1 MSLGTPVAPVK
12 PSLEILVKDFV
23 DERGFARARDTSHRY
38 QSTERHINIQVFD
51 VINSTRA
58 NGNFAFL
65 SASTLLWCLDIF
77 LTAQISESKRLAFVF
92 LCQKKRLKIICY
104 HYLPAV
110 DTSPRTNVN

>member
-1 MSLGTPVAPVK
+1 MSLGAPVTSVK
-12 PSLEILVKDFV
+12 SSLEILVKNFIDK
-23 DERGFARARDTSHRY
+23 RGLARTGDTSNRH
-38 QSTERHINIQVFD
+38 QSTERNINIQVFD